1 MQDDE
6 GEPPLAV
13 EINDVTSHIA
23 TEVSDKRPDVSEEA
37 PPVGVTVI
45 TGYLGAG
52 KSTVIPLLT
61 SPFRSCFS
69 RVLIFVKVF
78 LRLGVV

>member
-1 MQDDE
+1 MEDND

-13 EINDVTSHIA
+13 EISNATSHLA
-23 TEVSDKRPDVSEEA
+23 TEVSNKRPEAYDEA

-69 RVLIFVKVF
+69 QVLISVKVF
-78 LRLGVV
+78 